1 MSKPASYTGTASVTN
16 MHLSDFEKSFN
27 PLEWPTTAP
36 YLWTDT
42 YLIKPAAG
50 TPSGLPLDRS
60 APPQRDADLPAWP
73 DRLLFEGAIF
83 GGILYRNV
91 LETSLVNSATE
102 ISLEYEQ
109 VECLDALA
117 YRAFDGGIDL
127 DVGQGSAKVNGAQID
142 ITVSKTV
149 HFTQPK
155 PVSHDVNLL
164 AHVMVPLSFDFWL
177 HCGLFIQEI

>member
-1 MSKPASYTGTASVTN
+1 MSRPASYTGTASVTN
-16 MHLSDFEKSFN
+16 MQLSDFKKSFD
-27 PLEWPTTAP
+27 PLEWPRTAP

-42 YLIKPAAG
+42 YLIAPAA
-50 TPSGLPLDRS
+50 PPASQLPLHRS
-60 APPQRDADLPAWP
+60 DAPARDADAAAWT
-73 DRLLFEGAIF
+73 DRLLFEGAMF
-83 GGILYRNV
+83 GGILFRNV
-91 LETSLVNSATE
+91 LETSLVQTAQE

-117 YRAFDGGIDL
+117 YRSFDGGIDL
-127 DVGQGSAKVNGAQID
+127 DFGQGTAKVNGPQID

-149 HFTQPK
+149 HFTQPR

-177 HCGLFIQEI
+177 HCGLFIQEV